1 MPSSS
6 SNTLQQ
12 EEAQE
17 AQKIIH
23 RFMLKTMK
31 KNKTHDLV
39 TAFRALGLTI
49 HQIKNPDNNITLQ
62 QQEKDLFALLRRQ
75 ETISTFKACFQRI
88 HILCDLRHKPK
99 LENRKDV
106 IIRHIL
112 ASYPLICFP
121 SNDPTLF
128 FAALRLL
135 HQFEEICNAC
145 LAHVFFADIPHHL
158 TADFSDLLVDYLEAF
173 ANRRHH

>member
-1 MPSSS
+1 MPSSP

-12 EEAQE
+12 EEP
-17 AQKIIH
+17 QKIIY

-75 ETISTFKACFQRI
+75 ETVSTFKACFQRI
-88 HILCDLRHKPK
+88 HLLCDLRHKPK

-106 IIRHIL
+106 YPRHIL
-112 ASYPLICFP
+112 ASFLLICFP
-121 SNDPTLF
+121 SNDITFL

-135 HQFEEICNAC
+135 HRFEEICNAC

-173 ANRRHH
+173 NRRYH